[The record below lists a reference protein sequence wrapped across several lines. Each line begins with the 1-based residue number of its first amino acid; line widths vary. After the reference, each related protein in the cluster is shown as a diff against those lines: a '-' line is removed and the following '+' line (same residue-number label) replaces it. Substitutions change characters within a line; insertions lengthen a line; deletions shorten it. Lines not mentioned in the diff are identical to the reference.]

1 MTTPFII
8 GFIVGAAAMFAVG
21 AMAVFIHF
29 YREEISRQV
38 DIYREQDDD
47 APAQEKPNPKPKK
60 KNGKKGKR
68 KRAARPANK

>member
-8 GFIVGAAAMFAVG
+8 GFIIGAAAMFAIG

-29 YREEISRQV
+29 YREELVKQV
-38 DIYREQDDD
+38 DIYRDDD

-68 KRAARPANK
+68 KRAARPAHK